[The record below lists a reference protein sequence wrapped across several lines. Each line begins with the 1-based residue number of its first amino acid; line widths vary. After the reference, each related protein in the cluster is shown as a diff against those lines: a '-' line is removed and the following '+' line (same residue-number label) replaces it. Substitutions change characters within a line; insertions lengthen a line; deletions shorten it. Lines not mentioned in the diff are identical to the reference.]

1 MAQRTDNEEEELEEQ
16 GELHGQ
22 MSFLDHL
29 EELRKRLI
37 RILIAVGVAFGVCW
51 GFSGKIFKLIAI
63 PIAAAGTGAKVSPWV
78 ELQQAWSV
86 IRYDTN
92 PLANSTIAL
101 NMVKPTDGFS
111 MAIKVAVMG
120 AIFLSA
126 PFIMGQV
133 WGFIAPGLYKREKR
147 YALPFIVSS
156 SALFVLGGVFGY
168 LVAFPFAMQFL
179 LGFGLNDM
187 GMKPMISGLEYFD
200 QFIAIE
206 LGLGVVFELPA
217 LMFLLSRFGLVSAGF
232 FLKNTKYAI
241 LIIFIIAAVITPST
255 DIPDMLVVAVPMFA
269 LYVFGIGV
277 AFLFGKKRNKEIE
290 A

>member
-1 MAQRTDNEEEELEEQ
+1 MSNTTDNEEDLEEQ

-51 GFSGKIFKLIAI
+51 FFSGKIYKLIAI
-63 PIAAAGTGAKVSPWV
+63 PIAAAGTDAKVSPWS

-92 PLANSTIAL
+92 PLANSSIAL
-101 NMVKPTDGFS
+101 NMLKPTDGFS

-120 AIFLSA
+120 AIFLAA

-133 WGFIAPGLYKREKR
+133 WMFISPGLYKREKR
-147 YALPFIVSS
+147 YALPFILSS
-156 SALFVLGGVFGY
+156 SVLFVLGGVFGY
-168 LVAFPFAMQFL
+168 LIAFPYAMKFL
-179 LGFGLNDM
+179 LSFGQNDM

-217 LMFLLSRFGLVSAGF
+217 LMFLLSRFGLVSGGF

-269 LYVFGIGV
+269 LYMLGIAV
-277 AFLFGKKRNKEIE
+277 AFLFGKKRKADVE

>member
-1 MAQRTDNEEEELEEQ
+1 MANTTDNEEDLEEH

-51 GFSGKIFKLIAI
+51 AFSGKIYKIIAI
-63 PIAAAGTGAKVSPWV
+63 PIAAAGTNAKVSPWA

-101 NMVKPTDGFS
+101 NMLKPTDGFS

-120 AIFLSA
+120 AIFLAA

-156 SALFVLGGVFGY
+156 SVLFILGGVFGY

-179 LGFGLNDM
+179 LGFGVNDM

-255 DIPDMLVVAVPMFA
+255 DIPDMLVVALPMFA

-290 A
+290 E

>member
-1 MAQRTDNEEEELEEQ
+1 
-16 GELHGQ
+16 
-22 MSFLDHL
+22 
-29 EELRKRLI
+29 
-37 RILIAVGVAFGVCW
+37 
-51 GFSGKIFKLIAI
+51 
-63 PIAAAGTGAKVSPWV
+63 
-78 ELQQAWSV
+78 
-86 IRYDTN
+86 
-92 PLANSTIAL
+92 
-101 NMVKPTDGFS
+101 
-111 MAIKVAVMG
+111 MAIKVAVLG
-120 AIFLSA
+120 AIFLAA

-133 WGFIAPGLYKREKR
+133 WMFIAPGLYKREKR
-147 YALPFIVSS
+147 YALPFILSS
-156 SALFVLGGVFGY
+156 SILFLLGGIFGY

-179 LGFGLNDM
+179 LGFGQNDM

-255 DIPDMLVVAVPMFA
+255 DIPDMLVVALPMLG

-277 AFLFGKKRNKEIE
+277 AFLFGKKRKTEVD